1 MTRLSS
7 ENVEFKV
14 TRANY
19 IRWFFHSIL
28 SRCKEIIKFLLC
40 FVISESDNIQT
51 CCILLFHIDGKTI
64 GSNNITFWRIWNY
77 FLLSDN
83 TIAPNSIHF
92 ILFQCPYAIQK
103 IRISKL
109 LKTVN
114 HKGTFPILEID
125 GSLRIGVEKSY
136 FNSNR
141 WNIHMQM
148 YNLIHLTMEFYVTFF
163 ELLINYYSKYNQFQI
178 SRLDRA

>member
-7 ENVEFKV
+7 ENVGFKV

-77 FLLSDN
+77 FLLSDDRTKFN
-83 TIAPNSIHF
+83 TLYPVSVPLCHPENSYIEAPQNCQPQRNFSNFGNRWKSENWSGKIVFQFKPMEHSHANVQSYSPYYG
-92 ILFQCPYAIQK
+92 ILCNFLWI
-103 IRISKL
+103 IDKL
-109 LKTVN
+109 L
-114 HKGTFPILEID
+114 FEI
-125 GSLRIGVEKSY
+125 
-136 FNSNR
+136 
-141 WNIHMQM
+141 
-148 YNLIHLTMEFYVTFF
+148 
-163 ELLINYYSKYNQFQI
+163 
-178 SRLDRA
+178 